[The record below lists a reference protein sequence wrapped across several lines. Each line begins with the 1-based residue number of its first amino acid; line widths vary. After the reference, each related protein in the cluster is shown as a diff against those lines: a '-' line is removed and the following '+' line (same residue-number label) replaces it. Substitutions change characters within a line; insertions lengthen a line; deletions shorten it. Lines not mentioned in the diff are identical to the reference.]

1 MTQDKKGMET
11 MPSTVIR
18 REGAYVSAYPCV
30 CVCAFVYCGEG
41 VFVVTH

>member
-18 REGAYVSAYPCV
+18 RKGAHMRLPFVVCV
-30 CVCAFVYCGEG
+30 CVSVCFVK
-41 VFVVTH
+41 